1 MQNGIDNIEK
11 KHYNK
16 HMEFV
21 LKELKNAISVT
32 RIANV
37 HFFEFEKDFYTE
49 NDRHPFCE
57 LVFVSRGELEVRS
70 EDYTGK
76 LTKSEMILHR
86 AGEEHSL
93 SCRRDTAPTVI
104 VLGFE
109 SDAPALDPLSRMPL
123 LLNERS
129 VRLLAEIVKV
139 ARQVFAPPYDKPTF
153 NMKKR
158 KNAPFGAEQMLRLLL
173 EELLILLVREHQPS
187 LKGGDAKPQKK
198 SLAIGEIIAYVD
210 ENFLERISI
219 AELAFLFKTNRATLC
234 REFKREAGMTLLSY
248 INEKKLTLAK
258 ARILDGDA
266 TFTEISRELHFESIH
281 YFTRFFKKHTGMTP
295 KEWKQ
300 ASRTAAPTKLALDE

>member
-1 MQNGIDNIEK
+1 V
-11 KHYNK
+11 
-16 HMEFV
+16 EFV
-21 LKELKNAISVT
+21 LKRLESVVNVS

-37 HFFEFEKDFYTE
+37 HFFEFESSYFTK

-158 KNAPFGAEQMLRLLL
+158 KNAP
-173 EELLILLVREHQPS
+173 
-187 LKGGDAKPQKK
+187 
-198 SLAIGEIIAYVD
+198 
-210 ENFLERISI
+210 
-219 AELAFLFKTNRATLC
+219 
-234 REFKREAGMTLLSY
+234 
-248 INEKKLTLAK
+248 
-258 ARILDGDA
+258 
-266 TFTEISRELHFESIH
+266 ESD
-281 YFTRFFKKHTGMTP
+281 
-295 KEWKQ
+295 
-300 ASRTAAPTKLALDE
+300 TKLQDAFVLLFIYYFHE

>member
-1 MQNGIDNIEK
+1 
-11 KHYNK
+11 
-16 HMEFV
+16 MEFV
-21 LKELKNAISVT
+21 LKELNNAIAVT

-70 EDYTGK
+70 EDYTGR
-76 LTKSEMILHR
+76 LTKNEMILHR

-93 SCRRDTAPTVI
+93 SCKKDSAPTVI

-109 SDAPALDPLSRMPL
+109 VTAGALDPLSRAPL
-123 LLNERS
+123 LLGDRT

-139 ARQVFAPPYDKPTF
+139 AREVFAPPYDLPTF

-158 KNAPFGAEQMLRLLL
+158 KRIPYGAEQMLRLLL
-173 EELLILLVREHQPS
+173 EELLILLVRDHTSTRKEDDPHPTRR
-187 LKGGDAKPQKK
+187 GP
-198 SLAIGEIIAYVD
+198 AIREIITYVD
-210 ENFLERISI
+210 ENFLERITI

-234 REFKREAGMTLLSY
+234 RDFKRETGMTLLSY
-248 INEKKLTLAK
+248 INEKKLALAK
-258 ARILDGDA
+258 ARILESED
-266 TFTEISRELHFESIH
+266 TFTEIALSLRFESIH

-300 ASRTAAPTKLALDE
+300 TADLH

>member
-1 MQNGIDNIEK
+1 
-11 KHYNK
+11 
-16 HMEFV
+16 MEYV
-21 LKELKNAISVT
+21 LKELKNAITVS

-76 LTKSEMILHR
+76 LSKNEMILHR
-86 AGEEHSL
+86 AGEGHSL
-93 SCRRDTAPTVI
+93 SCKASDSPTVI
-104 VLGFE
+104 LLGFE
-109 SDAPALDPLSRMPL
+109 AACPDLDPLSQSPISL
-123 LLNERS
+123 GERT

-139 ARQVFAPPYDKPTF
+139 ARQVFAPPYDKPTY

-173 EELLILLVREHQPS
+173 EELLILLVCEYRSGFET
-187 LKGGDAKPQKK
+187 GDTLPRKRSPAV
-198 SLAIGEIIAYVD
+198 SEVISYVD
-210 ENFLERISI
+210 ANFLERITI
-219 AELAFLFKTNRATLC
+219 AELAFLFKTNRVTLC
-234 REFKREAGMTLLSY
+234 RDFKRETGMTILSY
-248 INEKKLTLAK
+248 VNEKKLALAK
-258 ARILDGDA
+258 ERILDGDA

-281 YFTRFFKKHTGMTP
+281 YFTRFFKSHTGMTP

-300 ASRTAAPTKLALDE
+300 SRRKGE